1 MSNTDIFK
9 EIQITVFVYFVL
21 YILQV
26 APGVYVEIISW
37 KHTFNCVVLKM
48 ITRCVTIGNI
58 QYYFSANL

>member
-26 APGVYVEIISW
+26 APGVDVEIISW
-37 KHTFNCVVLKM
+37 THTFNIFALKI
-48 ITRCVTIGNI
+48 ITRCVTIGNV